1 MVRGGGYSS
10 RVLLERDL
18 SQKGGGA
25 LQVGPCALC
34 FFNLQLAMVVGAGVR
49 GGGLLGS
56 RGWLVGRAAAGEV
69 TGGRVVAGGGG
80 ALGFRVAGGWGGLH
94 SCRT

>member
-69 TGGRVVAGGGG
+69 VGGRGGGG
-80 ALGFRVAGGWGGLH
+80 RRRSFRVPGCWGWGGLH
-94 SCRT
+94 GRRT